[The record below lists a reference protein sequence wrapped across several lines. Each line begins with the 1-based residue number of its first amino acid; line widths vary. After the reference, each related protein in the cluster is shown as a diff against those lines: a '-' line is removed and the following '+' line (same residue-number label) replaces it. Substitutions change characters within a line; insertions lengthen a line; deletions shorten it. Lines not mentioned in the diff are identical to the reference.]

1 MSNKQN
7 DRFYETL
14 MEAKA
19 EGKRVIK
26 YTAWYCPN
34 GDFGHCVIYKATGED
49 VENHLKECGESQQK
63 KDWCDRSEKP
73 TFQDKFGE
81 ILHGGYGYAR

>member
-1 MSNKQN
+1 MSNQQN

-14 MEAKA
+14 KEAK
-19 EGKRVIK
+19 EEKK
-26 YTAWYCPN
+26 
-34 GDFGHCVIYKATGED
+34 K
-49 VENHLKECGESQQK
+49 QK